1 MSIISAS
8 PATLEVFQEFEEIS
22 DIELENKLAQSQSAF
37 LEWKKTSFEQ
47 RAELLHKAAEN
58 LRQQKNDLAVLMAQE
73 MGKVL
78 KFGVAEIEKCAAVC
92 DYYAD
97 NAHAILSSEIIPT
110 EYKESFVRFDPMGII
125 LAVMP
130 WNFPFWQVLRFAAP
144 ALMAGNVGVLKHAS
158 NVPRCALAIEKIFID
173 SGFPVGAFQTLLIG
187 ARRVESVV
195 NDQRVTAITLTGSE
209 LAGSQVAATAGKVLK
224 KCVLELGGSDP
235 FIVLADADL
244 EKAIENAA
252 SARLQNNVG
261 QSCIAAKRFI
271 VHESLAVDFTAG
283 LVKKF
288 TALKIGDP
296 LLPDTQVG
304 PLVSK
309 QGLEDINLQVQ
320 KSIALGAKLECGGKQ
335 VGEVGYFYE
344 PAVLSN
350 VKKGMPVFDEE
361 VFGPVAPV
369 ITFTDVDEAI
379 TLANDCQYG
388 LGSTIFT
395 SDLELAKKLAVQIE
409 SGAVFI
415 NGAVKSDSRLPF
427 GGIKKSGFG
436 RELGS
441 YGIKE
446 FVNVKTVV
454 VNS

>member
-1 MSIISAS
+1 MSIASIS
-8 PATLEVFQEFEEIS
+8 PATLEVFEEFEEIS
-22 DIELENKLAQSQSAF
+22 DSELENKLTKSQAAF
-37 LEWKKTSFEQ
+37 LEWKKTSFEY
-47 RAELLHKAAEN
+47 RANLVRKAGEL
-58 LRQQKNDLAVLMAQE
+58 LRQQKNELAVLMAQE

-97 NAHAILSSEIIPT
+97 NAEKILSHEIIKT
-110 EYKESFVRFDPMGII
+110 ESKESFVRFDPMGAI

-144 ALMAGNVGVLKHAS
+144 ALMAGNVGLLKHAS

-173 SGFPVGAFQTLLIG
+173 SGFPEGAFQTLLIG
-187 ARRVESVV
+187 ARRAESVI
-195 NDQRVTAITLTGSE
+195 NDKRVVAVTLTGSE
-209 LAGSQVAATAGKVLK
+209 LAGSQVAAVAGKVLK
-224 KCVLELGGSDP
+224 KSVLELGGSDP

-244 EKAIENAA
+244 QKAIESAVN
-252 SARLQNNVG
+252 ARLQNNVG

-271 VHESLAVDFTAG
+271 VDESIASEFTAG
-283 LVKKF
+283 LVQKF

-296 LLPDTQVG
+296 LSPDTQVG
-304 PLVSK
+304 PMVSGQSLEEIDK
-309 QGLEDINLQVQ
+309 QVKQ
-320 KSIALGAKLECGGKQ
+320 SITLGAVLECGGKRVGQ
-335 VGEVGYFYE
+335 VGFFYE
-344 PAVLSN
+344 PVVLSN

-361 VFGPVAPV
+361 VFGPVAPI
-369 ITFTDVDEAI
+369 ITFSNLDQAI
-379 TLANDCQYG
+379 GLANDCQYG

-395 SDLELAKKLAVQIE
+395 KDIELAKQVAGQIE
-409 SGAVFI
+409 SGSVFI

-446 FVNVKTVV
+446 FVNIKTVV
-454 VNS
+454 VNE